1 MDDLSAPKKAP
12 RPLPLWQRLGAS
24 ILRITGTVG
33 GLLILLL
40 AALKGWQEGRIAW
53 DLWVIGVGYPVLM
66 AWLARLLLRSREDA

>member
-1 MDDLSAPKKAP
+1 MDDLSAPPKAL
-12 RPLPLWQRLGAS
+12 RPAPLWQRVGAS

-66 AWLARLLLRSREDA
+66 AWLARLLLRSRE